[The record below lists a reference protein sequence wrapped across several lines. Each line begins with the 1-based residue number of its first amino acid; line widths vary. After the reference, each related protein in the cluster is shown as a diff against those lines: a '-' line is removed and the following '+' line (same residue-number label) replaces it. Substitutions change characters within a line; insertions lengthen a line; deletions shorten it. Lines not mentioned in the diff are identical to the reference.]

1 MKLSMNTLYA
11 VNFPSTLL
19 QPTLCTILNQAG
31 ITVTDPRQLSTEVQF
46 YFGWLY
52 HLGEEIE
59 ANFAIAAQWYR
70 LAAQGGHS
78 LAQHNLN
85 TLYRPR
91 KILHKL
97 FQQYGTVLCDYPDEL
112 AKLLRDHVSY
122 QYQCEIL
129 ISAINLGIVA
139 ELLAVLPAR
148 PPLSLFSA
156 LVQRLAESTGIKI
169 MLADWAIQSWYVALH
184 GSPQLGSAEA
194 QFSLGERYEQETP
207 PALETAQV
215 WYQLAAQQGQ
225 VEAQYRLGQLLEEQ
239 EEYTTSR
246 HWYHQAAAQGHGG
259 ALFQLGNLAARG
271 RGMAQDY
278 QTAMNCY
285 MQAANQGHLLA
296 QFNLGVM
303 YANGLGVNL
312 NLQESVK
319 WFKLAAQQG
328 EEVAQ
333 CILGVMYAHGVLDLA
348 PDLTEATKWFQLAAS
363 QGNGLAQNYQV
374 N

>member
-1 MKLSMNTLYA
+1 MNTLSS
-11 VNFPSTLL
+11 VSL
-19 QPTLCTILNQAG
+19 QPTLQTILNQAG
-31 ITVTDPRQLSTEVQF
+31 ITATDPRQLSTEVQF

-59 ANFAIAAQWYR
+59 PNFDLAAPWYR

-91 KILHKL
+91 QILYEL
-97 FQQYGTVLCDYPDEL
+97 FQQYGTVLCDYPNEL
-112 AKLLRDHVSY
+112 AQLLRDNASY
-122 QYQCEIL
+122 QYQCDIL

-148 PPLSLFSA
+148 PPLPLFGA
-156 LVQRLAESTGIKI
+156 LVQRLVESTGIKI

-184 GSPQLGSAEA
+184 GSPQLGDADA
-194 QFSLGERYEQETP
+194 QLSLGEQYEQATP

-225 VEAQYRLGQLLEEQ
+225 VEAQYRLGGLLEEL
-239 EEYTTSR
+239 EEYEQSK
-246 HWYHQAAAQGHGG
+246 HWYHQAAASGHSG
-259 ALFQLGNLAARG
+259 ALFQLGGLAARG
-271 RGMAQDY
+271 CGVTPDY
-278 QTAMNCY
+278 QTAMTCY

-328 EEVAQ
+328 EELAQ
-333 CILGVMYAHGVLDLA
+333 CILGVIYAHGVLDLA
-348 PDLTEATKWFQLAAS
+348 PDSTAAAKWFQLAAS
-363 QGNGLAQNYQV
+363 QGNRLAQGYQV